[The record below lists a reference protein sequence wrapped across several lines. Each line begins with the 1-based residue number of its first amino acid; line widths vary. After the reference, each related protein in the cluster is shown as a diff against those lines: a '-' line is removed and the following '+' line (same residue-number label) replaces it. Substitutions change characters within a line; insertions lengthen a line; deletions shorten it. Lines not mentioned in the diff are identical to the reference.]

1 MSSDRLHAP
10 LNSDSSE
17 PSPLVEA
24 RFIPRQY
31 EPNYPYPL
39 LVHFHAQRWQ
49 TKSSLCGRCRRFRG
63 GIMSVWVCVVLSRS
77 SSETGLVGY
86 GWGAEFEQPG
96 RRRSRGGATVSE
108 AEAVRR
114 AFFGAEPEPIE
125 RLEEAV
131 FESILQ
137 TRRLLHT
144 HSERIFLVG
153 SGEGAA
159 VAYWLGLSFPERFA
173 GVVAING
180 WLPVGLRPLG
190 RLKACRELSVLVVHG
205 AWNARVPLS
214 DGTTK
219 RGDASRGWL
228 ASRVPVLP
236 QRPPPVEPH
245 ALGRRHLA
253 DGPLHRGPER
263 SELRS
268 DSSVLREA
276 ATAGLEI
283 VISPCRQFRQR
294 ALQSAP
300 IGRYSGSSGRMRLPR
315 P

>member
-10 LNSDSSE
+10 LNSTSSE

-39 LVHFHAQRWQ
+39 LVHFHA
-49 TKSSLCGRCRRFRG
+49 RG
-63 GIMSVWVCVVLSRS
+63 GDEDQLVRAMPALSWRNYV
-77 SSETGLVGY
+77 GLGLRGPEPVIKRDHVAGF

-96 RRRSRGGATVSE
+96 RKRSRAATALSE
-108 AEAVRR
+108 ADAVRR
-114 AFFGAEPEPIE
+114 AFFGAEPEPMD

-137 TRRLLHT
+137 TRRLVHT

-159 VAYWLGLSFPERFA
+159 VAYWLGLTYPERFA

-190 RLKACRELSVLVVHG
+190 RLKACRGLSVLAVHG

-214 DGTTK
+214 AAAQNVATLRAGGLRVAFQSYPSAHRLSNAMLSDVDT
-219 RGDASRGWL
+219 WL
-228 ASRVPVLP
+228 MG
-236 QRPPPVEPH
+236 H
-245 ALGRRHLA
+245 C
-253 DGPLHRGPER
+253 
-263 SELRS
+263 
-268 DSSVLREA
+268 
-276 ATAGLEI
+276 TAGP
-283 VISPCRQFRQR
+283 SD
-294 ALQSAP
+294 
-300 IGRYSGSSGRMRLPR
+300 
-315 P
+315 

>member
-1 MSSDRLHAP
+1 MSFDRLHAP
-10 LNSDSSE
+10 LNSTSSE

-39 LVHFHAQRWQ
+39 LVHFHAR
-49 TKSSLCGRCRRFRG
+49 CGDEEQLVRAMPALSWRNYIGLGLRG
-63 GIMSVWVCVVLSRS
+63 PEPVIKRDR
-77 SSETGLVGY
+77 LVGY
-86 GWGAEFEQPG
+86 GWGAEFEQPA
-96 RRRSRGGATVSE
+96 RRRMRSGSPVSE
-108 AEAVRR
+108 AESVRR
-114 AFFGAEPEPIE
+114 AFFGAERDPIE

-173 GVVAING
+173 GIVAING

-190 RLKACRELSVLVVHG
+190 RLKACRDLPVLVVHG

-214 DGTTK
+214 DARQNVATLRAGGLRVAFQSYPSAHRLSNPMLSDVDT
-219 RGDASRGWL
+219 WL
-228 ASRVPVLP
+228 MG
-236 QRPPPVEPH
+236 H
-245 ALGRRHLA
+245 C
-253 DGPLHRGPER
+253 
-263 SELRS
+263 
-268 DSSVLREA
+268 
-276 ATAGLEI
+276 TAGPS
-283 VISPCRQFRQR
+283 V
-294 ALQSAP
+294 
-300 IGRYSGSSGRMRLPR
+300 
-315 P
+315 